1 MQQVQVL
8 SLEGPSHLRESA
20 VEEDVGGCCV
30 HTPTRARLQHE
41 NQREH

>member
-8 SLEGPSHLRESA
+8 SLEGPSHLREGA
-20 VEEDVGGCCV
+20 VEDVGDCCV